1 MEELTL
7 SIEPVKQHELVTEQE
22 QKNFLETNLGQ
33 AINFAVDVGLRA
45 ILPNFI
51 EDSVIQIKDTIFQEG
66 FSEGI
71 KSVISSGID
80 LGKSVIGVVT
90 GKFDNINQM
99 QNAVQNGG
107 IIDGSS
113 ELIDSVLNKIQQKGI
128 LSKNVISIIK
138 HGKDILLDNITKN
151 IEEALTKQI
160 KEIEKIQTYSAKWKE
175 FYGSKDFTNME
186 KQYKKIKNSLE
197 KVMPIEQVIVEARE
211 IENLHSL
218 IKNNGKNFELSQ
230 TEQELAKKL
239 VS

>member
-7 SIEPVKQHELVTEQE
+7 SIEPIKQHELVTEQE